1 MTSSDTSPPAST
13 SFLQE
18 LYLGRVRWDLL
29 RPFPEQDPEDRRAGD
44 EAVAR
49 LSRLLLDRVD
59 PAAVETDGRL
69 PEGFLGA
76 LQDSG
81 LLSLMIDPSLGGLGL
96 SWLNACR
103 VVETAA
109 SWSMPV
115 AFALAV
121 HNGFGSGVYL
131 RALPPGP
138 LRDLISERIAAGVVS
153 GTADAE
159 VAGAGNRGRT
169 TVAVPVDGGDAYLI
183 SGEKVFIGNGSVAEL
198 VDVSATVVGDDGT
211 EEVRL
216 FFVDTRSPGFEV
228 VSTHEFMGLRGAA
241 FGMLRLDRVRVP
253 AEQLMPEES
262 GGWRMRPEPSGSSGS
277 SGSETA
283 AGESATGGV
292 ASEGENAIGEA
303 ASGGGTVAGEAPGE
317 ASGAAAGAAAG
328 KTAGDLVDDLVDLG
342 ELALFG
348 RHLVIAPPALAVARA
363 SLLWSRDFVNRRR
376 INDRAL
382 GEYEEIRRR
391 VAENAAEV
399 FLIES
404 LLVWCLLGRERADT
418 RPDLTAA
425 KNLVALASWR
435 AVDGTMALLGG
446 EGYET
451 ARSKAAR
458 GAPPLPVER
467 CFRDA
472 RGLRVAGG
480 VEFMLDLWSAEAN
493 LRPYYE
499 PGGGAEPAPEPEPGA
514 NPRPSR
520 PGGPLERGAGWP
532 RHEPGEPG
540 GPSEGGAEP
549 ETDPRPSG
557 PGAPPGG
564 GAGTAGPFP
573 FPPRYRDHLRRLTAQ
588 VDRLAGHCRVMTGDV
603 PMDELLTRQRS
614 LALVGRIAAELFG
627 LSVVLARS
635 ADLAEA
641 EQGNTAVLDLAD
653 VACAACEHRLDG
665 LWSQLARETGRS
677 GAETDPATLGD
688 TWLRGTGLDFLIS
701 GAAAPSGPSGS
712 LYDHW
717 SQP

>member
-1 MTSSDTSPPAST
+1 M
-13 SFLQE
+13 
-18 LYLGRVRWDLL
+18 RWDLL
-29 RPFPEQDPEDRRAGD
+29 RPFPEQDPGDRLAGD

-49 LSRLLLDRVD
+49 LGRLLLDRVD
-59 PAAVETDGRL
+59 PAAVEADGRL
-69 PEGFLGA
+69 PEGFLDA
-76 LQDSG
+76 LQEAG

-115 AFALAV
+115 AFALAI

-131 RALPPGP
+131 RALSPGP
-138 LRDLISERIAAGVVS
+138 LRDLIAERIAAGVVS

-159 VAGAGNRGRT
+159 IAGAGNRGRT
-169 TVAVPVDGGDAYLI
+169 TVAVPVEGGDAYLI

-262 GGWRMRPEPSGSSGS
+262 GGWRMRPESSES
-277 SGSETA
+277 SEAGTA
-283 AGESATGGV
+283 AGKAP
-292 ASEGENAIGEA
+292 
-303 ASGGGTVAGEAPGE
+303 GEAPGE
-317 ASGAAAGAAAG
+317 AG
-328 KTAGDLVDDLVDLG
+328 VDLG

-404 LLVWCLLGRERADT
+404 LLVWCLLGAERADT

-499 PGGGAEPAPEPEPGA
+499 PGGGPEPEA
-514 NPRPSR
+514 DPRPY
-520 PGGPLERGAGWP
+520 
-532 RHEPGEPG
+532 
-540 GPSEGGAEP
+540 EGGAEP
-549 ETDPRPSG
+549 
-557 PGAPPGG
+557 
-564 GAGTAGPFP
+564 AGPFP
-573 FPPRYRDHLRRLTAQ
+573 FPPRHHDHLRRLTSRAEA
-588 VDRLAGHCRVMTGDV
+588 LAEHCRAMTDDV

-614 LALVGRIAAELFG
+614 LALVGRIAAELLG

-635 ADLAEA
+635 ADLAE
-641 EQGNTAVLDLAD
+641 QGNPAVLDLAD
-653 VACAACEHRLDG
+653 VACAASEHRLDG
-665 LWSQLARETGRS
+665 LWSQLAHETGRS
-677 GAETDPATLGD
+677 GADPATLGD
-688 TWLRGTGLDFLIS
+688 TWLRGTGLDFLIG
-701 GAAAPSGPSGS
+701 GAGTAAPHTTG
-712 LYDHW
+712 LYDHR
-717 SQP
+717 SQ

>member
-1 MTSSDTSPPAST
+1 M
-13 SFLQE
+13 
-18 LYLGRVRWDLL
+18 RWDLL
-29 RPFPEQDPEDRRAGD
+29 RPFPEQDPGDRLAGD

-59 PAAVETDGRL
+59 PAAVEADGRL
-69 PEGFLGA
+69 PQGFLDA
-76 LQDSG
+76 LRDSG
-81 LLSLMIDPSLGGLGL
+81 LLRLMVDPSLGGLGL

-115 AFALAV
+115 AFALAI

-169 TVAVPVDGGDAYLI
+169 TVAVPVEGGDAYLI

-211 EEVRL
+211 EEVKL

-262 GGWRMRPEPSGSSGS
+262 GGWRMRPE
-277 SGSETA
+277 
-283 AGESATGGV
+283 SA
-292 ASEGENAIGEA
+292 E
-303 ASGGGTVAGEAPGE
+303 GGTVTEE
-317 ASGAAAGAAAG
+317 ASDAAPVEASDAAVSEASD
-328 KTAGDLVDDLVDLG
+328 AASVDLG
-342 ELALFG
+342 QLALFG

-404 LLVWCLLGRERADT
+404 LLVWCLLGAERADT

-425 KNLVALASWR
+425 KNLMALASWR

-451 ARSKAAR
+451 ARSKAAGGLRRCRWNAASGTPAGCGWRAVSSSCSTCGRRRRTCVRTTNLADHPRRDGRTNPVDPPREGRIQRAAR
-458 GAPPLPVER
+458 GGTAVRTWGTTRGGTAVRTRRTAREGTGAGRPRPLPTGTPR
-467 CFRDA
+467 
-472 RGLRVAGG
+472 
-480 VEFMLDLWSAEAN
+480 S
-493 LRPYYE
+493 
-499 PGGGAEPAPEPEPGA
+499 PA
-514 NPRPSR
+514 SS
-520 PGGPLERGAGWP
+520 
-532 RHEPGEPG
+532 H
-540 GPSEGGAEP
+540 
-549 ETDPRPSG
+549 
-557 PGAPPGG
+557 
-564 GAGTAGPFP
+564 
-573 FPPRYRDHLRRLTAQ
+573 
-588 VDRLAGHCRVMTGDV
+588 V
-603 PMDELLTRQRS
+603 
-614 LALVGRIAAELFG
+614 
-627 LSVVLARS
+627 
-635 ADLAEA
+635 
-641 EQGNTAVLDLAD
+641 
-653 VACAACEHRLDG
+653 
-665 LWSQLARETGRS
+665 TGRE
-677 GAETDPATLGD
+677 ARRVVPEHD
-688 TWLRGTGLDFLIS
+688 R
-701 GAAAPSGPSGS
+701 
-712 LYDHW
+712 
-717 SQP
+717 

>member
-1 MTSSDTSPPAST
+1 M
-13 SFLQE
+13 
-18 LYLGRVRWDLL
+18 RWDLL
-29 RPFPEQDPEDRRAGD
+29 RPFPEQDPGDRLAGD

-59 PAAVETDGRL
+59 PAAVEADGRL

-76 LQDSG
+76 LRDSG

-138 LRDLISERIAAGVVS
+138 LRDLIAGRIAAGVVS

-169 TVAVPVDGGDAYLI
+169 TVAVPVEGGDAYLI

-228 VSTHEFMGLRGAA
+228 VGTHEFMGLRGAA

-262 GGWRMRPEPSGSSGS
+262 GGWRMRPEPS
-277 SGSETA
+277 E
-283 AGESATGGV
+283 
-292 ASEGENAIGEA
+292 
-303 ASGGGTVAGEAPGE
+303 GGTVTEEASGE
-317 ASGAAAGAAAG
+317 AS
-328 KTAGDLVDDLVDLG
+328 VDLG

-399 FLIES
+399 LLVES
-404 LLVWCLLGRERADT
+404 LLIWCLLGAERADT

-425 KNLVALASWR
+425 KNLMALASWR

-499 PGGGAEPAPEPEPGA
+499 PGGPPEGGPEPVG
-514 NPRPSR
+514 S
-520 PGGPLERGAGWP
+520 GG
-532 RHEPGEPG
+532 
-540 GPSEGGAEP
+540 
-549 ETDPRPSG
+549 
-557 PGAPPGG
+557 
-564 GAGTAGPFP
+564 
-573 FPPRYRDHLRRLTAQ
+573 FPPRHHDHLRRLTSQAET
-588 VDRLAGHCRVMTGDV
+588 LAEHCRAMTRDV

-614 LALVGRIAAELFG
+614 LALIGRIAAELFG

-635 ADLAEA
+635 ADLAE
-641 EQGNTAVLDLAD
+641 QGNTAVLDLAD
-653 VACAACEHRLDG
+653 VACAASEHRLDG

-677 GAETDPATLGD
+677 GADPATLGD

-701 GAAAPSGPSGS
+701 GTGAADPSTTG
-712 LYDHW
+712 LYDHR
-717 SQP
+717 SQT